1 MQKQYKYRVCVT
13 VQAAKPYQHYTE
25 HYTLT
30 AALRHI
36 RALVQSGE
44 TSPKGEI
51 GPIVLVNIGSAGS
64 TELYEIGSHY
74 GSM

>member
-13 VQAAKPYQHYTE
+13 VDSVKPYQTYTE

-36 RALVQSGE
+36 RCLVQDGL
-44 TSPKGEI
+44 TSPIKLVTLPDHGE
-51 GPIVLVNIGSAGS
+51 
-64 TELYEIGSHY
+64 
-74 GSM
+74 SM